1 MVQPPRTDTI
11 DSAVS
16 AERLEQHPH
25 LFLVMEAR
33 RPRAS
38 STRWSLVGVDECHV
52 GRLDD
57 GERRFARFY
66 RQNAKLILDV
76 RVPDN
81 GMSGSHARISRT
93 SGGWIVE
100 DAGSKN
106 GTRVN
111 GAKTPRAALADGD
124 VIEIGHTFFLFRLLL
139 LVRPEDKPEADAAAM
154 TPPAHGLATLIPTLE
169 RDFERLAQVARSGAS
184 VVLGGESGTGK
195 EVVARA
201 VHSLSGRGG
210 PFLPVN
216 CGAIA
221 PNIVESELFGYRRG
235 AFSGAVE
242 DRPGLIR
249 AADGGTLLLDEIGEL
264 PLAVQVRLLRVLQ
277 EHEVLPL
284 GETKPVRVDVRVVAA
299 TNRPLQALVDAGQF
313 RADLLA
319 RLAGF
324 HLELPPL
331 RQRRED
337 LGVIVASL
345 LAALGPPRAD
355 VTFDIGA
362 ARALMFYPWPLNV
375 RELEK
380 CLETAL
386 VLASGRAVRP
396 SDLPAA
402 VRAAGEGAAPAPKPA
417 ADPEQDDA
425 ALRAQLVSL
434 LRQHNGNV
442 SAVARAMGKNE
453 KQIRRWMDKHKLR

>member
-1 MVQPPRTDTI
+1 MGEGPRTDTI
-11 DSAVS
+11 DSAVG

-25 LFLVMEAR
+25 LFLVLQAR
-33 RPRAS
+33 RPLAS
-38 STRWSLVGVDECHV
+38 SVRWSLVGVDECHV
-52 GRLDD
+52 GRLHD
-57 GERRFARFY
+57 GERRVARFY
-66 RQNAKLILDV
+66 RQNAKLVLDV
-76 RVPDN
+76 RVPDS
-81 GMSGSHARISRT
+81 GMSGTHARIART
-93 SGGWIVE
+93 PGAWILE

-111 GAKTPRAALADGD
+111 GEKTSRATLSDGD

-139 LVRPEDKPEADAAAM
+139 PVRSEDPPETDAAEVA
-154 TPPAHGLATLIPTLE
+154 PRAHGLATLIPTLA
-169 RDFERLAQVARSGAS
+169 RDFDRLAQVARSGAS

-201 VHSLSGRGG
+201 VHELSGRGG

-221 PNIVESELFGYRRG
+221 PSIVESELFGHRRG

-242 DRPGLIR
+242 DRPGLVR
-249 AADGGTLLLDEIGEL
+249 AAGGGTLFLDEIGEL
-264 PLAVQVRLLRVLQ
+264 PPPVQVRLLRVLQ

-284 GETKPVRVDVRVVAA
+284 GETKPVPVDVRIVAA
-299 TNRPLQALVDAGQF
+299 TNRSLPALVDSGQF

-324 HLELPPL
+324 QLELPPL
-331 RQRRED
+331 RHRRED
-337 LGVIVASL
+337 LGLIIASL
-345 LAALGPPRAD
+345 LSALSPGRAD
-355 VTFDIGA
+355 VAFDIGA
-362 ARALMFYPWPLNV
+362 ARALLSYDWPLNV

-386 VLASGRAVRP
+386 VLSSDRAVRA

-402 VRAAGEGAAPAPKPA
+402 VRAAGEGSAGPPRAA
-417 ADPEQDDA
+417 ADPEREEA
-425 ALRAQLVSL
+425 ARREQLRAL
-434 LRQHNGNV
+434 LAQHGGNV
-442 SAVARAMGKNE
+442 SAVARALGKNE
-453 KQIRRWMDKHKLR
+453 KQIRRWMDKYKLR